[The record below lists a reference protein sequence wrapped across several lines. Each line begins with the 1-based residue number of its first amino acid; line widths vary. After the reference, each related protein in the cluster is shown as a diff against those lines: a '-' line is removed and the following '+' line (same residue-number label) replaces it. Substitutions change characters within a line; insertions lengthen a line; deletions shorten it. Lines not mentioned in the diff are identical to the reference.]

1 MVSNKPIPKFQ
12 LAFALLLLGGV
23 FFLLH
28 EVDQRETFLN
38 ETLTEHF
45 SIDKSAYDVEFSMN
59 QFGYLY
65 RLNFEDENRV
75 EYEFFVKTNQEKEYV
90 VTYYGHNSKGDSPL
104 KEDEFTT
111 LNKEY

>member
-1 MVSNKPIPKFQ
+1 MASNKTIPKFQ

-28 EVDQRETFLN
+28 EVNQRETFLN
-38 ETLTEHF
+38 ETLTEYF
-45 SIDKSAYDVEFSMN
+45 SIDKNAYDVEFSMN

-75 EYEFFVKTNQEKEYV
+75 EYEFFVKTNQEKEYI
-90 VTYYGHNSKGDSPL
+90 VTYYGHNSNGDSPL

-111 LNKEY
+111 LNEEY

>member
-1 MVSNKPIPKFQ
+1 MASNKSFPKVQ

-23 FFLLH
+23 FFLLY
-28 EVDQRETFLN
+28 EVDQRETFLTD
-38 ETLTEHF
+38 TLTEHF
-45 SIDKSAYDVEFSMN
+45 SIDNDAYDVEFSIN

-65 RLNFEDENRV
+65 RLNFEDEKRV

-90 VTYYGHNSKGDSPL
+90 VTYYGHNSKDDSPL

-111 LNKEY
+111 LNEGY

>member
-1 MVSNKPIPKFQ
+1 MASNKPIPKFQ

-45 SIDKSAYDVEFSMN
+45 SIDQSAYDVEFSMN

-90 VTYYGHNSKGDSPL
+90 VTYYGHNSNGDSPL

-111 LNKEY
+111 LNEGY